1 MDINTKRK
9 LRTAFMN
16 WLFATTGGS
25 QLQLGEASEFRVPH
39 GWAGERP
46 SESDIEDVIRFLEGE
61 YLVQAHWSMGELP
74 SVQLTHEGIR
84 EMEQLLSEPTER
96 TEHFVPLVNI
106 TNIHGSV
113 IGSQIQQGSPGATQT
128 GHIEV
133 NQRDNAEAFITAA
146 RKILGN
152 DNLDSGTR
160 AQTEA
165 DLAVMSR
172 ELESPTPR
180 WPILQMFGTSVRDS
194 LVKAAGTA
202 AAAGILTIPWP

>member
-16 WLFATTGGS
+16 WLFETTGGRRKE
-25 QLQLGEASEFRVPH
+25 LGDPSKFRVPD
-39 GWAGERP
+39 GWTGELPDKR
-46 SESDIEDVIRFLEGE
+46 DIEDTVRYLEGE
-61 YLVQAHWSMGELP
+61 YLVEAHWAFGGLP
-74 SVQLTHEGIR
+74 SVELTHEGIR
-84 EMEQLLSEPTER
+84 EMEQALSAPTQQ

-146 RKILGN
+146 RKILGS
-152 DNLDSGTR
+152 DSLDVNTR
-160 AQTEA
+160 AQAEA
-165 DLAVMSR
+165 DLTIMSR
-172 ELESPTPR
+172 ELESATPR
-180 WPILQMFGTSVRDS
+180 WSILQTFGTSVRDA

-202 AAAGILTIPWP
+202 AAAGLVSLPWP